1 MKVARLSRAALVITA
16 AALLSC
22 GEPPL
27 SPVPPP
33 QASLIGSLLRATG
46 LLQCTPL
53 PTATATQT
61 VGSAGGGIQIGPP
74 TLAIPG
80 GAARAPGPPT
90 GAAPA
95 GGVKPTPVPPPAP
108 PVPR

>member
-1 MKVARLSRAALVITA
+1 MKVARLTRAALVITA

-53 PTATATQT
+53 PTATAPQT
-61 VGSAGGGIQIGPP
+61 VGPAGGGIPIGPP
-74 TLAIPG
+74 TPPIPPG
-80 GAARAPGPPT
+80 RPRAPGT
-90 GAAPA
+90 TTATAPA
-95 GGVKPTPVPPPAP
+95 GHVARIP
-108 PVPR
+108 